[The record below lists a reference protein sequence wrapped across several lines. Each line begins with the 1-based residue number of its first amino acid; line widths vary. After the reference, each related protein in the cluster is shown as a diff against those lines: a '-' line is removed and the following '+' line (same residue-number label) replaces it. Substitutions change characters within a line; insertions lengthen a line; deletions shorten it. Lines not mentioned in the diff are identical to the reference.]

1 MTMRVP
7 FLHQRVA
14 PVLTAAAALALF
26 APFGA
31 QAQFGGPPPAPRGPA
46 KTIAPIDLPGYWV
59 SIVTEDWRFRMITPP
74 KGDTEGVQLNPAG
87 TRAAAAWDP
96 AKDEAAGKKSKSY
109 GAPAIMRVPGR
120 FHITWVDDNTLK
132 IEADAGTQTR
142 LLHFGT
148 APPPKEAPSLQGYSQ
163 AEWVFALGGTARRGG
178 EGQPGGVPQRGGSLK
193 VTTTNLKAGY
203 LRKNGVPYSANATVT
218 EWWDLLHEPNGSTWV
233 VVKTIVTDPTYLFRP
248 FVTSTNLRKQP
259 DASGWSPSPCEA
271 K

>member
-46 KTIAPIDLPGYWV
+46 KTIAPIDLTGYWV

-74 KGDTEGVQLNPAG
+74 KGDTEGVPLNPAG

-96 AKDEAAGKKSKSY
+96 AKDEAAGEQCKSY

-120 FHITWVDDNTLK
+120 FHITWWT
-132 IEADAGTQTR
+132 TTR
-142 LLHFGT
+142 SRSRPTPARRRDCCISARRRRRRKRRVCKAIPRPSGCSHWA
-148 APPPKEAPSLQGYSQ
+148 APPGAAAKDNRVESRSA
-163 AEWVFALGGTARRGG
+163 A
-178 EGQPGGVPQRGGSLK
+178 VP
-193 VTTTNLKAGY
+193 
-203 LRKNGVPYSANATVT
+203 
-218 EWWDLLHEPNGSTWV
+218 
-233 VVKTIVTDPTYLFRP
+233 
-248 FVTSTNLRKQP
+248 
-259 DASGWSPSPCEA
+259 
-271 K
+271 